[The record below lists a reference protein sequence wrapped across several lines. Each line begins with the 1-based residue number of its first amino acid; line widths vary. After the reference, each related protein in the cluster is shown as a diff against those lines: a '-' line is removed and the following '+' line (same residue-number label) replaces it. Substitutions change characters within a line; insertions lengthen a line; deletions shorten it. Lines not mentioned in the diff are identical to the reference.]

1 MSDAS
6 PTPSTRA
13 GRRGCRLAVMSLL
26 TEQDAHYT
34 EQRRCGHQ
42 DAGVEGAVVRI
53 DCERGARIAPPC

>member
-13 GRRGCRLAVMSLL
+13 GRRGCRLAVVSLR
-26 TEQDAHYT
+26 TEQDARYT

-42 DAGVEGAVVRI
+42 DAGVEGMVVWI
-53 DCERGARIAPPC
+53 DRERGARIASPC